1 MINYKKTGVI
11 KMRLVAMLATS
22 FTLLIMS
29 GCADNVKKSEKNTAP
44 VPVAAPAPAP
54 TPTATAPAPAPAPV
68 ATAPAAP
75 VAPPVVQS
83 GLTPEQK
90 IEAFIART
98 AKSQSIPEA
107 EIREVLSR
115 AQYRQSIIDA
125 ITRPAEAKPWK
136 SYRPIFMTDARITGG
151 RKFLAQHRDVL
162 KRVEKDTGVPAEI
175 IVAIIGVETSYGQ
188 NKGSSNVLDALYTLG
203 FHYPKREVFFSGEL
217 ANLLA
222 LSKEEKLDIYQL
234 KGSYAGAMGWGQFM
248 PSSYRNYA
256 KDGNKDGRRDLF
268 NNLDDVFASV
278 ANYFVGHGW
287 RKGEPVF
294 VRASMDANALPFV
307 PGTPEAKF
315 SLAEIA
321 QKGYR
326 PTENV
331 PALPATLVTLE
342 GAEGTEHW
350 IGFQN
355 YYVITRY
362 NRSPLYAMAVFQLS
376 QAIAE
381 PASTP

>member
-1 MINYKKTGVI
+1 MINYNKIGVI
-11 KMRLVAMLATS
+11 KMRLVAMIATS
-22 FTLLIMS
+22 LTLLIIS
-29 GCADNVKKSEKNTAP
+29 GCADNVKKPEKS
-44 VPVAAPAPAP
+44 PAPAP
-54 TPTATAPAPAPAPV
+54 IAAPVPNPAPTPAPV
-68 ATAPAAP
+68 TPLTAPAAT
-75 VAPPVVQS
+75 AAPVVAS

-90 IEAFIART
+90 IEAFIVRT
-98 AKSQSIPEA
+98 AKSQAIPEA

-151 RKFLAQHRDVL
+151 RNFLAQHRDAL
-162 KRVEKDTGVPAEI
+162 KRIEKDTGVPAEI
-175 IVAIIGVETSYGQ
+175 IVAIIGVETSYGK
-188 NKGSSNVLDALYTLG
+188 NTGSSNVLDALYTLG

-268 NNLDDVFASV
+268 TNLDDVFASV

-294 VRASMDANALPFV
+294 ARARMDANALPFV

-326 PTENV
+326 PIESV
-331 PALPATLVTLE
+331 PTLPATLVTLE

-381 PASTP
+381 PAATP

>member
-11 KMRLVAMLATS
+11 KMRLVATLATS
-22 FTLLIMS
+22 FVLLIMS
-29 GCADNVKKSEKNTAP
+29 GCADNVKKPEKS
-44 VPVAAPAPAP
+44 PAPQPIA
-54 TPTATAPAPAPAPV
+54 APAPAPAPAPT
-68 ATAPAAP
+68 ATPTPAVPVIVPTTPAAP
-75 VAPPVVQS
+75 VVAS

-90 IEAFIART
+90 IEAFIVKT
-98 AKSQSIPEA
+98 AKSQAIPEA

-136 SYRPIFMTDARITGG
+136 AYRPIFMTDARITGG
-151 RKFLAQHRDVL
+151 RNFLAQHREVL

-175 IVAIIGVETSYGQ
+175 IVAIIGVETSYGK
-188 NKGSSNVLDALYTLG
+188 NTGSSNVLDALYTLG

-294 VRASMDANALPFV
+294 ARASMDANALPFV

-326 PTENV
+326 PVTNV
-331 PALPATLVTLE
+331 PTLPATLVTLE